1 MRFIICEHIK
11 SIFFINFCAFIT
23 FLILSI
29 NFTQGNNFSVKEDLS
44 DAEKYYMTAQKYFS
58 NTEEYDSAIVNY
70 THAASLFLK
79 FEDWKGVITCN
90 LKLTE
95 CFNIKGEFQLAL
107 DNANRA
113 MQIAELH
120 LSQDELIF
128 SDIYYLLSKI
138 EYELGNYNE
147 SISHL
152 KKGLQYIDHGKTEYD
167 SIKVLIFKTL
177 GNNYFMLGKNNSAL
191 KSYNDALN
199 IEVDRNGDSTS
210 SVAALYANIGIIY
223 SAKGYYF
230 EAEKYIRNSLRIKE
244 QFLSV
249 TDPKLARGYVNLGR
263 LLAII
268 GNTEGALEFYIKA
281 EKIYI
286 EKFGP
291 DYYKL
296 ALVYFN
302 EGGIFILKN
311 DFQKALTYHEKALEL
326 YSKYLKPSNAVFGK
340 LYSNFG
346 LIYKD
351 LGDYNKAIEFYTQGI
366 DKTSNT
372 ESEIIGLRNLAS
384 CYQAI
389 KDYDKA
395 GFYYRL
401 SIEKAIELLGN
412 NHTQLADCYLYFG
425 EFYNEIND
433 FDKAKELFSKAYF
446 IYKNNFGEKNR
457 DVSNV
462 LSKIGDLLLTLQD
475 YKNALYHYQLSLLSI
490 VNNFNDSII
499 YNNPVLS
506 QLTQDVN
513 TIECLDKK
521 AKTFY
526 FLYFKK
532 TNNINDLIACLES
545 GELAIQLFEIIRVSY
560 TGESI
565 KLLATQKI
573 NNLHKILILASIELY
588 KRTGDPQYL
597 RSAFEYSEKNK
608 AAVLLSSIKELEAMD
623 FSNVPVDIM
632 NFERLLK
639 SDIANYR
646 NLIFEEELKKEPDED
661 KLIKWKNDY
670 FEITKKYDSL
680 ISNIEN
686 NYPEYYQLKYDNS
699 VMDINKIQASLSD
712 EDVFIE
718 YALVDSVLV
727 IFCISSDTLICK
739 LVNQKNNFKENVLS
753 YIEITHNLPEIENSK
768 EGFINFTNLAY
779 ELFQFLLEP
788 ISDCISGKK
797 LLIIPD
803 DILGYISFESLINRM
818 PDTNKVNYKNL
829 SYIIKNHSVSYSYSA
844 TLLFKE
850 LKKRKNTGKLL
861 AMAPLYDNINDT
873 YNIGY
878 ISRMEYEQLITP
890 LDYNIEEV
898 EQVRD
903 IMGGKSFTGK
913 EASEKYFK
921 LNAQKYNILHL
932 AMHAFI
938 NNDEPLASKLVFAF
952 DNDSIEDGFL
962 NTYEIY
968 NLDLNAQL
976 AVLSACKTGAGKLSK
991 GEGIMSLARGFF
1003 YAGVPGIVMTLWEIE
1018 DVSSAEIMT
1027 GFYKSLKRG
1036 LTKDEALRIA
1046 KLSYLESANQ
1056 LNAHPYF
1063 WAAYV
1068 QIGNNSPI
1076 ATNFF
1081 IKHYYLFII
1090 IFLACLGSIYLV
1102 KVISARRNRNN

>member
-1 MRFIICEHIK
+1 MCK
-11 SIFFINFCAFIT
+11 
-23 FLILSI
+23 
-29 NFTQGNNFSVKEDLS
+29 
-44 DAEKYYMTAQKYFS
+44 
-58 NTEEYDSAIVNY
+58 
-70 THAASLFLK
+70 
-79 FEDWKGVITCN
+79 

-113 MQIAELH
+113 VQIAELH

-128 SDIYYLLSKI
+128 SDIYYLLGKT
-138 EYELGNYNE
+138 EYELRNFNE
-147 SISHL
+147 SISLL
-152 KKGLQYIDHGKTEYD
+152 KQGLQYIDHSITEYD

-177 GNNYFMLGKNNSAL
+177 GNNYFRLGKLNIAL

-210 SVAALYANIGIIY
+210 SVAALYANIGIVY

-230 EAEKYIRNSLRIKE
+230 EAEKYLRNSLKIKE
-244 QFLSV
+244 QLLAPM
-249 TDPKLARGYVNLGR
+249 DPKLAKGYVNLGR
-263 LLAII
+263 LLVII
-268 GNTEGALEFYIKA
+268 GNTNDALDYFNKA

-296 ALVYFN
+296 ASVYFN
-302 EGGIFILKN
+302 KGGIFILKN
-311 DFQKALTYHEKALEL
+311 DFQKALIYHEKALEL

-346 LIYKD
+346 LIYKN
-351 LGDYNKAIEFYTQGI
+351 LGDYNKAIEFYKMAI

-372 ESEIIGLRNLAS
+372 GSEIIGLRNLAS

-389 KDYDKA
+389 NNYDKA

-401 SIEKAIELLGN
+401 SIEKAIELFGN

-425 EFYNEIND
+425 EFYNEISE
-433 FDKAKELFSKAYF
+433 FDKAEELFNKAYI
-446 IYKNNFGEKNR
+446 IYKNNFGEENR
-457 DVSNV
+457 DVANV
-462 LSKIGDLLLTLQD
+462 LTSIGDLFLTLQD
-475 YKNALYHYQLSLLSI
+475 YNNALYYYQSSLLSI

-506 QLTQDVN
+506 QLTQDVY
-513 TIECLDKK
+513 TIDCLNKK

-526 FLYFKK
+526 LLSFKK

-545 GELAIQLFEIIRVSY
+545 GELAIQLFEISRISY

-573 NNLHKILILASIELY
+573 SNLYKILILASVELHE
-588 KRTGDPQYL
+588 RTGDSQYL
-597 RSAFEYSEKNK
+597 KSAFEYSEKNK
-608 AAVLLSSIKELEAMD
+608 AAVLLSSIKELGAMD
-623 FSNVPVDIM
+623 LSNVPVDIM
-632 NFERLLK
+632 DFERSLK
-639 SDIANYR
+639 NDLANYR
-646 NLIFEEELKKEPDED
+646 NLIFEEELNKEPDED
-661 KLIKWKNDY
+661 KLNKWKNEY

-699 VMDINKIQASLSD
+699 VLDINEIQTILKD
-712 EDVFIE
+712 HEVYIE

-727 IFCISSDTLICK
+727 IFCISSDTLIYK
-739 LVNQKNNFKENVLS
+739 LVNLKNNFKENVFS

-768 EGFINFTNLAY
+768 EGFIKFTNLAY

-788 ISDCISGKK
+788 ISSSISEKK

-818 PDTNKVNYKNL
+818 PDTSKVNYKNL

-850 LKKRKNTGKLL
+850 IKKRKNTGKLL
-861 AMAPLYDNINDT
+861 AMAPIYNNINDI

-878 ISRMEYEQLITP
+878 INKREYEQLITP
-890 LDYNIEEV
+890 LDYNIDEV
-898 EQVRD
+898 EQIHE
-903 IMGGKSFTGK
+903 IMGGKSLTGK

-921 LNAQKYNILHL
+921 LNARKYNILHL

-938 NNDEPLASKLVFAF
+938 NDDEPLASKLAFTF

-976 AVLSACKTGAGKLSK
+976 AVLSACKTGAGKLSR

-1018 DVSSAEIMT
+1018 DLSSAEIMT
-1027 GFYKSLKRG
+1027 EFYKSLKRG

-1068 QIGNNSPI
+1068 QIGDNSSI
-1076 ATNFF
+1076 VTNFF

-1090 IFLACLGSIYLV
+1090 IFLACLGSVYLV
-1102 KVISARRNRNN
+1102 KVISARKNQNN